1 MTAADFSALL
11 RSTGHTS
18 LWLAARLG
26 VSPNTV
32 SRWRKGKIDV
42 PEYAVAYLALWKL
55 KIIYS
60 HAQPI
65 D

>member
-1 MTAADFSALL
+1 
-11 RSTGHTS
+11 
-18 LWLAARLG
+18 